1 MSGKKILVSF
11 TFKVIVGIN
20 EDIINT
26 LDQTGIEI
34 SSQVGNE
41 QSE

>member
-41 QSE
+41 QRD

>member
-41 QSE
+41 QRE